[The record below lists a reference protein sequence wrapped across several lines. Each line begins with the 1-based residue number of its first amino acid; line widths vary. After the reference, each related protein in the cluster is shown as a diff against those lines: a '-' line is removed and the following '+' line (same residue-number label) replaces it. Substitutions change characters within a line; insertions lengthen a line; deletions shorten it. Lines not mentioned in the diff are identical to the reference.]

1 MADSEKTIR
10 LKIELE
16 IARAKSNIK
25 GLESQIEKLD
35 MRFTKNKVKAKQ
47 LAVEYDKLANSKSRL
62 SQSSLTLEQSST
74 NVSTK
79 LNQVKNA
86 SGGATASVLEMG
98 RVISD
103 SNYGIRGVAN
113 NLSQLATNMMF
124 TAKSAGGFGAGLAHI
139 GKTLMGPLG
148 LLLLFQTGIAL

>member
-47 LAVEYDKLANSKSRL
+47 LAVE
-62 SQSSLTLEQSST
+62 
-74 NVSTK
+74 
-79 LNQVKNA
+79 
-86 SGGATASVLEMG
+86 
-98 RVISD
+98 
-103 SNYGIRGVAN
+103 
-113 NLSQLATNMMF
+113 
-124 TAKSAGGFGAGLAHI
+124 
-139 GKTLMGPLG
+139 
-148 LLLLFQTGIAL
+148 

>member
-1 MADSEKTIR
+1 
-10 LKIELE
+10 
-16 IARAKSNIK
+16 
-25 GLESQIEKLD
+25 
-35 MRFTKNKVKAKQ
+35 VKAKQ

-79 LNQVKNA
+79 LDQVKTA
-86 SGGATASVLEMG
+86 SGGATSSVLEMG

-113 NLSQLATNMMF
+113 NLSQLATNLVY
-124 TAKSAGGFGAGLAHI
+124 TAKSAGGLAAG
-139 GKTLMGPLG
+139 MG
-148 LLLLFQTGIAL
+148 QIWKA